1 MEQTKKILV
10 GYDLCNEYAQISC
23 YSYKSYE
30 PISINDKDGNGIIP
44 NVLYLNSNNAW
55 TYGSDAIKESQEED
69 GTIINDIFGKINSGK
84 VYKYR
89 NESVTGIDLLEKF
102 LRRTLSIVKKHF
114 PNDLISN
121 LVITIRN
128 MDKPIVN
135 GIYEA
140 LERIGIF
147 KDRVKVISHSESY
160 VNYAL
165 NMDKEL
171 WLNDVAL
178 FDFNKLSFTYY
189 QISINRRTQPMVAG
203 IIKKDFSN
211 VLDYSMINGNIIYAF
226 ENILNRA
233 MYKQIISTV
242 YFTGEGFLGEWA
254 NESIK
259 DLCQGRRVFIGQ
271 NIYSKGACFAAKEI
285 SGDTRLDDYVI
296 LSSEMITSTISITV
310 YDNSRYREVQLIE
323 KPMLWQDVDESL
335 EIILDNQ
342 KEIEFTIRNIMTKE
356 FNKINLKLDVLPER
370 PNKMTRILINVI
382 CPKEDRVNI
391 EVIDLGFGEFYPSSG
406 KTWKL
411 TVDLI

>member
-1 MEQTKKILV
+1 VEGRKKILV

-23 YSYKSYE
+23 YSYKTYE
-30 PISINDKDGNGIIP
+30 PVSISDKDGSGIIP

-55 TYGSDAIKESQEED
+55 SYGVDAIKESQEED
-69 GTIINDIFGKINSGK
+69 GTVINDIFGKINSGK

-121 LVITIRN
+121 LVITTKT
-128 MDKPIVN
+128 MDKSLVN
-135 GIYEA
+135 ALYEA
-140 LERIGIF
+140 LERIGIL
-147 KDRVKVISHSESY
+147 KDRAKVISHSESY
-160 VNYAL
+160 VYYAL
-165 NMDKEL
+165 NMGKEL
-171 WLNDVAL
+171 WVNDVAL
-178 FDFNKLSFTYY
+178 FDFSKSSFTYY
-189 QISINRRTQPMVAG
+189 QISINRRIKPMIAG

-211 VLDYSMINGNIIYAF
+211 VLDYSMINENIVYAF

-242 YFTGEGFLGEWA
+242 YFTGEGFIGEWA

-271 NIYSKGACFAAKEI
+271 NMYSKGACYAAKED
-285 SGDTRLDDYVI
+285 SGDTSLHDYII
-296 LSSEMITSTISITV
+296 LSSEMITSTISIMV
-310 YDNSRYREVQLIE
+310 YDKSKYKEIQLIG

-342 KEIEFTIRNIMTKE
+342 REIEFTIRNIMTKD
-356 FNKINLKLDVLPER
+356 FNKINLILDVLPER
-370 PNKMTRILINVI
+370 PNKMTRILIKAI

-391 EVIDLGFGEFYPSSG
+391 EVVDLGFGEFYPSSG

-411 TVDLI
+411 TVDLM